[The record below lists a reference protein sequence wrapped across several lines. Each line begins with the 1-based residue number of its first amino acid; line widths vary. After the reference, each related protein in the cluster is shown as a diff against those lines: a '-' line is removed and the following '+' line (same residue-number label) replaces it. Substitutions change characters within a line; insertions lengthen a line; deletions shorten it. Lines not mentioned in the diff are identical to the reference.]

1 MAASKEKISLKL
13 LIDKQQSRVVFAESD
28 KDFLDILLSFLT
40 MPTGTVIRLLGQDS
54 LALGCITNVYKSV
67 EGLDSQVF
75 ETEACK
81 SMLLNP
87 LNAAG
92 LRCENLAVNV
102 DDKINPRTFFT
113 CPESDCCSKATC
125 YYSSVP
131 NVRCSCGKEMSY
143 AGTWE
148 KRDMNAAGDGVFVRG
163 DLKFIISDELRVM
176 PASTAV
182 ILSLFSKHGIT
193 DGRVLEERIVDIGRD
208 EEGDVP
214 KFLLVPKCEG
224 HENSDC
230 EEMKVKLLRTKYT
243 GRFVYM
249 ECDEKVVELLFSF
262 LILPVGAVIK
272 FLGENSSMG
281 CFDNLYESIETLC
294 SRENV
299 CIKSDEHKAMLL
311 SPKLAPF
318 FAAKMQILKIE
329 ETVSRARA
337 TKAGCYSCF
346 RKNTNC
352 PHKVNIATCKELNP
366 KFPNKM
372 SESGGGYAKGQ
383 CKFMVT
389 DDLDVSLFSPLA
401 AVHMMKDL
409 GVSIGNLK
417 EEEVGIGETQALNL
431 LKAALCSETALTKVF
446 SSNKRRR
453 AS

>member
-208 EEGDVP
+208 EVN
-214 KFLLVPKCEG
+214 
-224 HENSDC
+224 HS
-230 EEMKVKLLRTKYT
+230 
-243 GRFVYM
+243 
-249 ECDEKVVELLFSF
+249 
-262 LILPVGAVIK
+262 
-272 FLGENSSMG
+272 
-281 CFDNLYESIETLC
+281 
-294 SRENV
+294 
-299 CIKSDEHKAMLL
+299 L
-311 SPKLAPF
+311 SLS
-318 FAAKMQILKIE
+318 L
-329 ETVSRARA
+329 S
-337 TKAGCYSCF
+337 
-346 RKNTNC
+346 
-352 PHKVNIATCKELNP
+352 L
-366 KFPNKM
+366 
-372 SESGGGYAKGQ
+372 
-383 CKFMVT
+383 
-389 DDLDVSLFSPLA
+389 SLFQPGQGCKKYMA
-401 AVHMMKDL
+401 YVPYIKL
-409 GVSIGNLK
+409 GIRFK
-417 EEEVGIGETQALNL
+417 
-431 LKAALCSETALTKVF
+431 
-446 SSNKRRR
+446 
-453 AS
+453 